1 MKGKVVLAACALLM
15 AGLAVRWF
23 MARVKATPSSY
34 TVRVYEGPNLSD
46 YFWAELH
53 DADNPMTLLRDGK
66 AIARIPAERVDTF
79 YRGGNM
85 IVLGWH
91 PYDWTYRLEA
101 GGWTAPDWKPGVAG
115 TCAPLTCAVMI
126 WSADANHLAL
136 DLEARTGRK
145 AAPFPK

>member
-1 MKGKVVLAACALLM
+1 MKERALLAACVLLM
-15 AGLAVRWF
+15 AGLTVRWF
-23 MARVKATPSSY
+23 MAREKATTSSY
-34 TVRVYEGPNLSD
+34 TVRVYGSPSSSD

-53 DADNPMTLLRDGK
+53 NTDVPMTLRRDGK
-66 AIARIPAERVDTF
+66 TIARIPAERVDTF
-79 YRGGNM
+79 YHGGHM

-91 PYDWTYRLEA
+91 PYDWTYRPEA

-115 TCAPLTCAVMI
+115 TCPTLTCAVMI
-126 WSADANHLAL
+126 WSAEPDRLVL